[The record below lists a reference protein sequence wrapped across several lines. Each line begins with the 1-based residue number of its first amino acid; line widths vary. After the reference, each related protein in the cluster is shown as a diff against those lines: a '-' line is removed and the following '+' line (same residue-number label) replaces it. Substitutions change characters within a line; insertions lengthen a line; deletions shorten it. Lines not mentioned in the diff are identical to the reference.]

1 MRWQLLSVG
10 SGRGT
15 VARARLASARID
27 VQVARTDVR
36 ADHLTLVHLGAR
48 GNEEA
53 TPLLEIGQGV
63 GRGHAGL
70 AGHQRAEFLHLDGAG
85 VGSVLMEQGMVDAV
99 ASGRGEEGLAETEY
113 APGRYDVGRVHDAGF
128 AIADVGESAPALAEH
143 FTHRAHVVRWHLD
156 VHLLEGLVPAL
167 GRLAIDNLRLA
178 DGELV
183 ALAAHRLDEDGQ
195 VQLAATRYD
204 PLAGNVGVRHPQGHV
219 LLQFADQTVA
229 DLAVGDVLA
238 LAPGEGAGVDR
249 KGHAHRRLFDLDR
262 RQGSR
267 VVDVGDGVPD
277 ADALDAGDGD
287 DAAGVDH
294 LPGLA
299 LEVAEGENLADAGAD
314 RVAGGIHVGH
324 RHARAQ

>member
-1 MRWQLLSVG
+1 MRWQLLGVG

-36 ADHLTLVHLGAR
+36 ADHLTFVHLGAR

-53 TPLLEIGQGV
+53 TALLEIGQGV
-63 GRGHAGL
+63 GRGRAGL
-70 AGHQRAEFLHLDGAG
+70 AGHQRAEFLPLDGTG
-85 VGSVLMEQGMVDAV
+85 VGSVLMEQCMVDAV
-99 ASGRGEEGLAETEY
+99 APGRGEEGLAEAEH

-128 AIADVGESAPALAEH
+128 AIAYVGESATALAEH

-195 VQLAATRYD
+195 VQLAATR
-204 PLAGNVGVRHPQGHV
+204 
-219 LLQFADQTVA
+219 
-229 DLAVGDVLA
+229 
-238 LAPGEGAGVDR
+238 
-249 KGHAHRRLFDLDR
+249 
-262 RQGSR
+262 
-267 VVDVGDGVPD
+267 
-277 ADALDAGDGD
+277 
-287 DAAGVDH
+287 
-294 LPGLA
+294 
-299 LEVAEGENLADAGAD
+299 
-314 RVAGGIHVGH
+314 
-324 RHARAQ
+324 